1 MRKFYL
7 FVTMLIVQL
16 VTFNAAFAADPPTS
30 EYDAAMATIEDG
42 AKYCI
47 TTEVEGVTFYVKS
60 NGGMTAEPKEA
71 CVFTVNKTQGGAFG
85 VGLELV
91 GAVDG
96 SGKAGHFSNTTL
108 ENDKAKLNPG
118 TGVFRVD
125 PSNNRAD
132 WERQV
137 PFMNEDSLIAI
148 RSCNTTFGES
158 SWADAGRAF
167 WSYQVLDGF
176 PDPCYDYEP
185 QYVWKF
191 EVPGPE
197 IEIYQVLSGG
207 IYDVYGDCIGDEDG
221 WTVNMG
227 EEYGQCTDTETW
239 AKFIELLDVVDEA
252 LGAADLNGITLEEA
266 KAMKEQA
273 DSLYITV
280 KESVIQ
286 YEIPEDGYYRI
297 IAHNQYKHTE
307 KDENDQDV
315 ITYVNKALAASYSKD
330 NTGKVVYSTLDRS
343 KAHFLWKLTQHGDSI
358 AIQNAGMGTYISLSQ
373 TPYHRADDRYAIVLT
388 EDESDASH
396 VMFDY
401 AWDGPQDVMLD
412 GVSETKDIFNI
423 RLASKPRTIAYP
435 NTYEYARLTENYLHQ
450 CNHGSKEEGVSTDT
464 GVEQETTFWR
474 RTWDFYSIDGDG
486 NVTPMTTDLNTS
498 EWYLEYVP
506 EEEAEELIEA
516 FEPIRNHDVLVE
528 MNNDLRAEVLES
540 MDFAKDIIRT
550 KMITSATQMSS
561 PHSQNDFGN
570 ADGGGLECLIDGDWS
585 TYWHSAWQNSPA
597 PPHYVQLSGMEN
609 FVGDCQFYWVSR
621 GGNPGNFAKE
631 ITLFG
636 SDSPE
641 GDIAEWTEIIK
652 FTDLPQSGNVE
663 DIRRFTMETA
673 YPYIRVAAT
682 AQNFWHA
689 AELQLYTLRANPNSQ
704 FVLLGEIAETLEQ
717 IYNDNVATAD
727 EDITPEMYQ
736 ALLDAYNAFLEKIVT
751 PEQLAELRNALE
763 TYQHA
768 MAPVVEGTNPGEFA
782 NMDIVNAYNALYD
795 EVVQYN
801 TDGVYTADQIHKYAV
816 MLKAM
821 KKTVMEKANPVETDK
836 WYRFMFPTAEM
847 NDAYGFA
854 KDGGDKTSLR
864 QEDQG
869 TMWGTFVAPAK
880 RVVEEEYVNVEDTEP
895 TEITHLEAFVTD
907 DVRYGNELHFMAE
920 DEIED
925 KDVSMFRFVEEGTD
939 DLGVASVLAD
949 VKDNLLIALDLNTT
963 YTRGKK
969 LITDPAQFS
978 SNASCLNNDGSAL
991 TSNCLL
997 DGNVS
1002 TYWHTDYQQK
1012 ILEIPYLQV
1021 ALNEP
1026 ISGLVQV
1033 EIGRRS
1039 GASNGHVVR
1048 MYAQGST
1055 DAQNWTNIGYVETPY
1070 SGNTSE
1076 IVSSQPI
1083 DLGGTYSHLRFI
1095 LTYRYGTDGGG
1106 NMEFDP
1112 FAEITGAS
1120 DWNQKWSYFHC
1131 SEFQIYPL
1139 TPDTELDATAQALQ
1153 DAYTT
1158 ANKVVLK
1165 NATAEDVAAAAQV
1178 YRTYQTEFN
1187 AEAGKEVLPAGK
1199 DKADPTYVIQNKAT
1213 GLYVS
1218 ATGSGN
1224 QDYLYLRTLPS
1235 ICSWKAIGYQR
1246 SLVGAKNLKGESC
1259 NNLHA
1264 GENYR
1269 RLCTWGSTEPNSNS
1283 GLLICEAEAEYEAP
1297 EAFTFF
1303 RDVKPGAINGWTSA
1317 VDLSFTSA
1325 PDQTPVPSNSVGV
1338 AYTCL
1343 GRYTIGEDEDAETF
1357 LAVKAIE
1364 SIPAGEPVIYILNDT
1379 TSYDAEV
1386 DDDAEPIQF
1395 TMSANP
1401 EIVKEGKTVN
1411 GLIGLLSNLTLKPRM
1426 IYFTGNYARCI
1437 ADLMDKELEDID
1449 PTGSSGYYIGAG
1461 GVALDLDQTPN
1472 VDPDGEYDF
1481 AIYLGGEG
1489 GAADV
1494 ADGIE
1499 NTIEKISQPGNVY
1512 SVDGKLLRTGATLNS
1527 LKALGRGMY
1536 ILNGVKVY
1544 VK

>member
-7 FVTMLIVQL
+7 FVMMLIVQL

-96 SGKAGHFSNTTL
+96 SGSAGHFSNTTL
-108 ENDKAKLNPG
+108 ENDMAKLNPG

-125 PSNNRAD
+125 PSNNRED

-137 PFMNEDSLIAI
+137 PFMNEDGLIAI

-197 IEIYQVLSGG
+197 IEVYQVLSGG

-221 WTVNMG
+221 WSVNMG
-227 EEYGQCTDTETW
+227 EEYGQCTDTESW
-239 AKFIELLDVVDEA
+239 AKFIELLDQVDAA
-252 LGAADLNGITLEEA
+252 LAVTDLNGITLEEA
-266 KAMKEQA
+266 KALKAQA

-280 KESVIQ
+280 KESEIQ

-297 IAHNQYKHTE
+297 IAHNQFKSVTQ
-307 KDENDQDV
+307 DEEGNDV
-315 ITYVNKALAASYSKD
+315 TSYVNKAIAASFSQD
-330 NTGKVVYSTLDRS
+330 HGGKAVYATLDRS

-373 TPYHRADDRYAIVLT
+373 TPGGANRIFMT

-396 VMFDY
+396 LMFDY
-401 AWDGPQDVMLD
+401 AWEGPQDVMLD
-412 GVSETKDIFNI
+412 GVSETKDIFCI
-423 RLASKPRTIAYP
+423 RLASQPRTIAYP
-435 NTYEYARLTENYLHQ
+435 NTYDYVRTGGYFHQ
-450 CNHGSKEEGVSTDT
+450 NNHGSQQEGLSTDT
-464 GVEQETTFWR
+464 HQEQEVSTWI
-474 RTWDFYSIDGDG
+474 RTWDSYSIDGDG
-486 NVTPMTTDLNTS
+486 NVNPRTTDLNTS

-506 EEEAEELIEA
+506 EDEAEELIEA
-516 FEPIRNHDVLVE
+516 FELIKNHDVLVE
-528 MNNDLRAEVLES
+528 KNNALRAEVLES

-782 NMDIVNAYNALYD
+782 NTDIVEAYNALYD

-821 KKTVMEKANPVETDK
+821 EKSVMEKVNPVETEK
-836 WYRFMFPTAEM
+836 WYRIMFPTKEM
-847 NDAYGFA
+847 NEAYGFSLDSA
-854 KDGGDKTSLR
+854 DKTSLR

-869 TMWGTFVAPAK
+869 TMWGTFVAPAEE
-880 RVVEEEYVNVEDTEP
+880 VVEDIYVNPEDTA
-895 TEITHLEAFVTD
+895 TTAITHLEAFVKD
-907 DVRYGNELHFMAE
+907 DIRESRLYFMAD
-920 DEIED
+920 DEIDD
-925 KDVSMFRFVEEGTD
+925 KDVSMFRFVEVGADEGDYTSM
-939 DLGVASVLAD
+939 LQD
-949 VKDNLLIALDLNTT
+949 VKENMLMALDLNTT

-991 TSNCLL
+991 TSDCLL

-1112 FAEITGAS
+1112 FAEVTGVE
-1120 DWNQKWSYFHC
+1120 DWNKKWSYFHC

-1139 TPDTELDATAQALQ
+1139 TPDTELDANAQALQ
-1153 DAYTT
+1153 QAYTA
-1158 ANKVVLK
+1158 ANKIVLK
-1165 NATAEDVAAAAQV
+1165 NATAEEVAAAAQV
-1178 YRTYQTEFN
+1178 YKTYQTDFN
-1187 AEAGKEVLPAGK
+1187 SAAGLAVLPNGK
-1199 DKADPTYVIQNKAT
+1199 DKADPTYAIQNKAT
-1213 GLYVS
+1213 GLFVCVS
-1218 ATGSGN
+1218 GTGN
-1224 QDYLYLRTLPS
+1224 QNNIYLKTIPS
-1235 ICSWKAIGYQR
+1235 VCTWKAIGYQR
-1246 SLVGAKNLKGESC
+1246 NLLSARNLAGESC
-1259 NNLHA
+1259 NNFHA
-1264 GENYR
+1264 GETNR
-1269 RLCTWGSTEPNSNS
+1269 RFCTWNSTEPGSGS
-1283 GLLICEAEAEYEAP
+1283 GLIICEADEEYEAP

-1303 RDVKPGAINGWTSA
+1303 RDVKPGAINGWTS
-1317 VDLSFTSA
+1317 
-1325 PDQTPVPSNSVGV
+1325 SVALANANPGQAGV
-1338 AYTCL
+1338 AYTCI
-1343 GRYTIGEDEDAETF
+1343 GRYTVGEDEDAETF
-1357 LAVKAIE
+1357 LAVKAVE
-1364 SIPAGEPVIYILNDT
+1364 TVPAGEPVIYIYGDT
-1379 TSYDAEV
+1379 IDYRAEE
-1386 DDDAEPIQF
+1386 DDAEPMLF
-1395 TMSANP
+1395 TIPGDS
-1401 EIVKEGKTVN
+1401 EIATEGKTVN

-1426 IYFTGNYARCI
+1426 IYFEDNYAACI
-1437 ADLMDKELEDID
+1437 AEAMDQSNPID
-1449 PTGSSGYYIGAG
+1449 PTGSSGYYQAAG
-1461 GVALDLDQTPN
+1461 YVVLDLDQTPA
-1472 VDPDGEYDF
+1472 VDPDGEYDY

-1499 NTIEKISQPGNVY
+1499 KTIEKISQPGNVY